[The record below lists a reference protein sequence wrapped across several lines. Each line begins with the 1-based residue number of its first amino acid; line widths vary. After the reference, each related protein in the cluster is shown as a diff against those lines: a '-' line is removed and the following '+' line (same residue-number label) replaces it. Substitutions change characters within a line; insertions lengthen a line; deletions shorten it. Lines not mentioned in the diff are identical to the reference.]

1 KKKVRIDPAPAV
13 TPDTGTSSSS
23 TSTSSISTNN
33 STSSTNS
40 DSIVLN
46 VHPTNK
52 AIPNISRTQTHTN
65 ENISSNS
72 TYNSIEISEQA
83 RRFAETRFPF
93 PPFVIKFNQIVDEKT
108 IIKFMVN
115 DFLSDYKIDLNFA
128 GHRLKNKNEL
138 LLFSANRETFIIL
151 FDEQKWPT
159 TIESMNYEKI
169 IPKHLP
175 PQFSIVLRNVPVDI
189 EINSLLT
196 NIKIDYPDVL
206 NAFRITGINK
216 KPSTLV
222 RLDIQNISVID
233 KLLGKKFIYYENLRL
248 GTTEYLAPAKVL
260 VCTKCFEIGH
270 FRSTCRSDLDHCRK
284 CGVGVSDIKQH
295 LEKCTNKLCCVRC
308 QGLHDANDVRCPSIK
323 SYRSILTKSLLS
335 TAAAPVHQQNVRADF
350 HLNDPDFLY
359 RMEA

>member
-1 KKKVRIDPAPAV
+1 MTHHQYIQNEVIPMETPAV

-93 PPFVIKFNQIVDEKT
+93 PPFVIN
-108 IIKFMVN
+108 
-115 DFLSDYKIDLNFA
+115 
-128 GHRLKNKNEL
+128 
-138 LLFSANRETFIIL
+138 ANRETFIIL